1 MVPKPTP
8 TPLFH
13 ITAIDNLR
21 SIASSNLLSKNRVAA
36 QGIGF
41 ADIAFQ
47 TVQVRRSVKL
57 VPIAPGGNLHDYVP
71 FHFAPR
77 SPMLKTID
85 SGNVEGNDY
94 RQDDIVHLTTTVEAI
109 VAAGLAF
116 VFTNYRAVKAFAEF
130 FDDQKDLD
138 KIDWELLFEPPRLAG
153 YCKYWH
159 NPYSKP
165 RYALRM
171 ETRSAEFLVRDS
183 VPLAV
188 LGQIAVR
195 TENMAER
202 VREAL
207 ANTGWSPDIRIIP
220 GWYY

>member
-1 MVPKPTP
+1 
-8 TPLFH
+8 
-13 ITAIDNLR
+13 
-21 SIASSNLLSKNRVAA
+21 
-36 QGIGF
+36 
-41 ADIAFQ
+41 
-47 TVQVRRSVKL
+47 VKL

-85 SGNVEGNDY
+85 SGNVEGNEY
-94 RQDDIVHLTTTVEAI
+94 RQDDIVHLITTVEAI

-116 VFTNYRAVKAFAEF
+116 VFTNYHAVKAFAEF
-130 FDDQKDLD
+130 FDDLKDLD
-138 KIDWELLFEPPRLAG
+138 KIDWELFFEQPRLGG

-195 TENMAER
+195 TELMADR
-202 VREAL
+202 VRGAL
-207 ANTGWSPDIRIIP
+207 ANTGWSPDIKVIP